1 MILSCKYNDTY
12 KNTASRPASQVAED
26 NYMINVITDHD
37 KSLKEP
43 HEIAFVVSKKRKHS
57 DYVQVLAQTVRCQ
70 MRAGEWGSAV
80 REYFAR

>member
-26 NYMINVITDHD
+26 NYMISVITDHD

-57 DYVQVLAQTVRCQ
+57 DYVKVLEQSARGQAQV
-70 MRAGEWGSAV
+70 GEWGSAV